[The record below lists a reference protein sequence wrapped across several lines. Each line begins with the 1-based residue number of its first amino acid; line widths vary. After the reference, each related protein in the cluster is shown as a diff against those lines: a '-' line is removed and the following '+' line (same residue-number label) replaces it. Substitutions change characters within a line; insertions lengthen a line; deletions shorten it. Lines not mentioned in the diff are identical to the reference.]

1 MKKIF
6 QLFILCVA
14 SIALI
19 SCGSRNFEGEIE
31 EAVAANDFEQAHK
44 ILSECLDDLHKE
56 SDGLKQGIYVRCI
69 VKVYTSEVNYL
80 IESGDKSSSDRIIAL
95 YKEFSGKQLR
105 DARSVEM
112 SDIEYGN
119 HILELAVNTSNQYL
133 IEQCITSLGLVSS
146 KSAAYILENNDDGK
160 NVLINGLAKAS
171 AFAVP
176 SSGYYGNSGYGVSEV
191 EDFGIRI
198 NELNQ
203 VCLYIINQAI
213 VQNDKELANKV
224 LLFMKENLV
233 LSNSDISYSTDEIDK
248 AKSKIN
254 EAFGNETRDEQ

>member
-95 YKEFSGKQLR
+95 YKEFSGKQMR
-105 DARSVEM
+105 ETATFDM
-112 SDIEYGN
+112 SDQEFGDY
-119 HILELAVNTSNQYL
+119 ILNLALNTDNEYL
-133 IEQCITSLGLVSS
+133 IEKCLTSVGLYSPKSVLFILSHNSDSEDMILSELSSISIITTIGEGERADPDHYKV
-146 KSAAYILENNDDGK
+146 KEYKTMVNNH
-160 NVLINGLAKAS
+160 NQTCLAIINYAVRNNNKTIANS
-171 AFAVP
+171 AF
-176 SSGYYGNSGYGVSEV
+176 
-191 EDFGIRI
+191 R
-198 NELNQ
+198 L
-203 VCLYIINQAI
+203 
-213 VQNDKELANKV
+213 
-224 LLFMKENLV
+224 MKENLTSERGNYNAHYV
-233 LSNSDISYSTDEIDK
+233 PDDIEK
-248 AKSKIN
+248 AKSII
-254 EAFGNETRDEQ
+254 EEVFGNPIVSD